1 MNVGIVGSEGA
12 KFTIE
17 TEELARGL
25 IKTILSCAGVK
36 DKVISGGCHLG
47 GIDIWAVEE
56 AEKLSIPTQI
66 FLPKKR
72 VWEGYK
78 ERNILIATY
87 SDIIFCITVK
97 ELPPDYMLRGWE
109 KFCYHCKTDQH
120 IKSGGCWTVKYAKGL
135 GKIGHILVV
144 GDINANQSEFREV

>member
-1 MNVGIVGSEGA
+1 MNVGIVGSEEA
-12 KFTIE
+12 KFTKE
-17 TEELARGL
+17 NEARAREVIRTL
-25 IKTILSCAGVK
+25 IRPA

-47 GIDIWAVEE
+47 GIDIWAIEE
-56 AEKLSIPTQI
+56 AEKLGIATQV

-72 VWEGYK
+72 IWEGYR

-87 SDIIFCITVK
+87 SDVVFCVTVK
-97 ELPPDYMLRGWE
+97 DLPSDYMLRGWE

-135 GKIGHILVV
+135 GKNTAVFVIG
-144 GDINANQSEFREV
+144 DTINANQS